1 MGAGKLLY
9 CTENL
14 YCSSGERLFGKKKT
28 KSVIEQAQ
36 YIKESVLINVSLP

>member
-14 YCSSGERLFGKKKT
+14 YCSSGERLFGK
-28 KSVIEQAQ
+28 IEQAQ
-36 YIKESVLINVSLP
+36 YIKESVLINLSLP